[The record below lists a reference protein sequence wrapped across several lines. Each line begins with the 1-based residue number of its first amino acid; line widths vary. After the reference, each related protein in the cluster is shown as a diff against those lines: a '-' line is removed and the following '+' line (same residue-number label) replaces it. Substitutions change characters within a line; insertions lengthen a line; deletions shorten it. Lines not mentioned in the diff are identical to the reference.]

1 MLNYKELAENILTD
15 VMNNGSLP
23 DILLKTKIF
32 ATNKRDSELLAWI
45 SNELDGYTEE
55 KLPEYRAL
63 RCGLNVDVFIP
74 YQRHEVIDFPI
85 DVIENDVAR
94 KNLSTM
100 DLYIPISEIESLCK
114 NAEENGIIKRKV
126 PVFTYPIISK
136 YIRYGEIQDMY
147 QYVTTAAVLQ
157 ILTSVKSLLIDFLL
171 KVSDEEQINFNS
183 FIQNKPNMI
192 TINASIVNTGN
203 GDVNAQGFTNVV
215 GDNNIISED
224 NKQELLRILA
234 EIDKISATQ
243 HNSEYDEVSKDIKTE
258 LQKDK
263 PEKKLLKRCFQLIP
277 SFLTGV
283 AASATG
289 NGLTQLITS
298 ALALL

>member
-63 RCGLNVDVFIP
+63 RCGLNVDVFIS

-85 DVIENDVAR
+85 DMIENDIAR

-114 NAEENGIIKRKV
+114 NAEVNGIIKRKV

-136 YIRYGEIQDMY
+136 YIKYGEIQDVY

-183 FIQNKPNMI
+183 FIQTKPNMI
-192 TINASIVNTGN
+192 TINAGIVNTGN
-203 GDVNAQGFTNVV
+203 GDVNAQGSTNVV

-234 EIDKISATQ
+234 EIDRIAASQ
-243 HNSEYDEVSKDIKTE
+243 SNSEYEEVSKDIKSE
-258 LQKDK
+258 LQKEK
-263 PEKKLLKRCFQLIP
+263 PEKKYLKRCFQLIP
-277 SFLTGV
+277 SFLIDV
-283 AASATG
+283 AASVSG
-289 NGLTQLITS
+289 NGLTQLIKS
-298 ALALL
+298 ALDLL